1 MKAAKAAAL
10 VCLLLATGPAALAA
24 GSVAGQRTPEE
35 SARIAAVVAPTT
47 DFTQPETFEPLPG
60 GATTSQQA
68 VKVNAFSHSSPNMSL
83 HRDLDFKIGHALFR
97 RLWLTSPSSTTSAA
111 GLGPLFKARMSTPL
125 ISSQ

>member
-68 VKVNAFSHSSPNMSL
+68 VNVNAFSHSSANMSFK
-83 HRDLDFKIGHALFR
+83 RELDFKIGNGLFR
-97 RLWLTSPSSTTSAA
+97 RLWVSSPSSTTSAD
-111 GLGPLFKARMSTPL
+111 GLGQIGRAHV
-125 ISSQ
+125 